1 MNTIMLDA
9 CKKVGVV
16 FEAVVA
22 SFEAVNCA
30 SLQARC
36 LLLAAVLCDA
46 VCMSV
51 SHLLHMAAQ
60 SLARWRSQT
69 PVVVPCGA
77 VQGLHAEG

>member
-1 MNTIMLDA
+1 MLDA

-30 SLQARC
+30 SLQARA
-36 LLLAAVLCDA
+36 LLAVAVLC
-46 VCMSV
+46 VCDSV
-51 SHLLHMAAQ
+51 IHLLGVAAHAQ
-60 SLARWRSQT
+60 ARWRSQT